1 MVLSKNEDTRIN
13 LNQKSIPA
21 LGCVSLL
28 FECIFYFLINFF
40 TTLQNGYEEISFSP
54 LLNRICGNLGYYQSL
69 LVSKFIKKIQ
79 TRVISWNYFNFSL
92 ILFDALDLF
101 LEWLFRHWRKSI
113 RNRKKTWK
121 YQRRRHYM
129 VFQRGEKNSPN
140 WSTKIINGLYGIS
153 QKMIY
158 YQNRNLQLSES
169 HLVQAD
175 LFEGFF
181 SHLWEKKVQL
191 SWLLVV
197 TEKTPQG
204 TINVCNTFSG
214 SV

>member
-79 TRVISWNYFNFSL
+79 TRVIS
-92 ILFDALDLF
+92 
-101 LEWLFRHWRKSI
+101 
-113 RNRKKTWK
+113 
-121 YQRRRHYM
+121 
-129 VFQRGEKNSPN
+129 
-140 WSTKIINGLYGIS
+140 
-153 QKMIY
+153 
-158 YQNRNLQLSES
+158 
-169 HLVQAD
+169 
-175 LFEGFF
+175 
-181 SHLWEKKVQL
+181 
-191 SWLLVV
+191 
-197 TEKTPQG
+197 
-204 TINVCNTFSG
+204 
-214 SV
+214 